1 MFYLLLE
8 TTEVVFAIYDN
19 FYWVKKFSDKI
30 YYCVPQL
37 FKHFNSSQAMVK

>member
-8 TTEVVFAIYDN
+8 ITDVAFAIYN

-30 YYCVPQL
+30 YYYVPQL
-37 FKHFNSSQAMVK
+37 FKYFNSS

>member
-8 TTEVVFAIYDN
+8 TTEVVFAIYDY

-30 YYCVPQL
+30 YY
-37 FKHFNSSQAMVK
+37 